1 MSVNKS
7 NPRIKAIEEITS
19 ILNGDNHKSYNNEDA
34 FYRSLI
40 SETMRRFGEINFY
53 LKKYIKKPLK
63 ENQKHVK
70 ANLIIGAAQ
79 ILYMRVPNYAA
90 VNDSAKIAKNKSPHH
105 VKFVNA
111 VLRQLSR
118 DRENNKLKELSPI
131 KNIPDVIINKW
142 KDELST
148 DQLRKIAN
156 QHLLSPP
163 ALDISISPR
172 EDIKKWKANLKG
184 EIFGNNN
191 IRLINNYGKINN
203 LYGYNDGKW
212 WIQDI
217 AAQIPVKIL
226 LSKIKKNANVI
237 DICAAPGGKT
247 AQLISNN
254 LNVIS
259 LESNSVRAE
268 MLNNNLK
275 RLNLKTNLLVKDAN
289 KFKPDNLADAV
300 LLDAP
305 CSSSGTLRKNPDIL
319 WRLTS
324 IEGNYVSRMN
334 SLLKIQS
341 DLLHSAS
348 KMLKVRGILV
358 YSVCS
363 LDKDE
368 GVNQIVDFMKK
379 NSRFVIDPINESEI
393 DITKQAIT
401 KEGFI
406 RTLPYFNSEL
416 GGMDGFFIARLI
428 KTN

>member
-1 MSVNKS
+1 MSINNS
-7 NPRIKAIEEITS
+7 NPRMKAIEEITS
-19 ILNGDNHKSYNNEDA
+19 ILNGDNYKSPDNEDA
-34 FYRSLI
+34 FYRSLV
-40 SETMRRFGEINFY
+40 SYALRRLGEINFY

-63 ENQKHVK
+63 TEQNYIK
-70 ANLIIGAAQ
+70 ANLIVGAAQ
-79 ILYMRVPNYAA
+79 ILYMRVPSYAA
-90 VNDSAKIAKNKSPHH
+90 VNDSVEIAKANAPHH
-105 VKFVNA
+105 VKFINA
-111 VLRQLSR
+111 VLRQLCR
-118 DRENNKLKELSPI
+118 DIENNRLEKLSSLVNLPI
-131 KNIPDVIINKW
+131 EIMNKW
-142 KDELST
+142 KKVYNE
-148 DQLRKIAN
+148 DQLIKITS
-156 QHLLSPP
+156 QHVITPP
-163 ALDISISPR
+163 ALDISISPK
-172 EDIKKWKANLKG
+172 EDINKWQLNFKG

-191 IRLINNYGKINN
+191 IRLKNNYGKINE
-203 LYGYNDGKW
+203 LHGYNKGKW

-217 AAQIPVKIL
+217 AAQLPVKIL

-237 DICAAPGGKT
+237 DLCAAPGGKT
-247 AQLISNN
+247 AQLLTNSLKVTSIESNN
-254 LNVIS
+254 NRAKTLKENLN
-259 LESNSVRAE
+259 
-268 MLNNNLK
+268 
-275 RLNLKTNLLVKDAN
+275 RLNLKTKLVIKDAN
-289 KFKPDNLADAV
+289 QYKPENLADAV

-305 CSSSGTLRKNPDIL
+305 CTSSGTLRKNPDIL

>member
-1 MSVNKS
+1 
-7 NPRIKAIEEITS
+7 
-19 ILNGDNHKSYNNEDA
+19 
-34 FYRSLI
+34 
-40 SETMRRFGEINFY
+40 
-53 LKKYIKKPLK
+53 
-63 ENQKHVK
+63 
-70 ANLIIGAAQ
+70 
-79 ILYMRVPNYAA
+79 MRVPNYAA

-118 DRENNKLKELSPI
+118 DMENNKLKELSPI

-156 QHLLSPP
+156 QHLLTPP

-184 EIFGNNN
+184 EIFGKNN
-191 IRLINNYGKINN
+191 IRLINNYGKIDN

-259 LESNSVRAE
+259 LESNNVRAE
-268 MLNNNLK
+268 ILNNNLK
-275 RLNLKTNLLVKDAN
+275 RVNLKTKILVKDAN
-289 KFKPDNLADAV
+289 KFKPDILADAV

-341 DLLHSAS
+341 DLLYSAS